1 MEDSSHDYVI
11 SGACHM
17 KLRSDGRRLH
27 DISHD
32 GQQQFVCSG
41 GSGDS
46 GGRECAERVGAAGAG
61 AGAGAGTAGGGAM

>member
-32 GQQQFVCSG
+32 GQQQFVCG

-61 AGAGAGTAGGGAM
+61 AGAGAAGAANVAEW